1 MDSLIVECYSGY
13 IYAERPMSFV
23 WQGVKYNIETIE
35 NEWLEPGE
43 RHFQVR
49 TGDNK
54 LFQLC
59 YNMGEQQWSL
69 TELAGGLKNAKGNS

>member
-1 MDSLIVECYSGY
+1 MGLELKVNCYSGHT
-13 IYAERPMSFV
+13 YAERPMSFV
-23 WQGVKYNIETIE
+23 WQGVKYNVEAIEK
-35 NEWLEPGE
+35 EWLEPEE

-59 YNMGEQQWSL
+59 YNMREQQWSV
-69 TELAGGLKNAKGNS
+69 TEMGRG